1 MINKKIRRN
10 LEEIERIKEEKRE
23 LKREEE
29 EELRRRSERR
39 SEMKAKKKEEGE
51 KEKKEKEE
59 KDEKEKK
66 IKEEEEERNKEESK
80 EEKKINP
87 GVWHVNVDSAETIWR
102 QIWEDLM
109 KASNNSDPK
118 LKAGLVK
125 LVDPEHP
132 VIKMRRSFLE
142 WGTRHE
148 DIDPQGPRVII
159 PMTTECLEAID
170 RKLLGGQD
178 YTPRFIPNM
187 AKVETFE
194 EGYADLLQAEEDTK
208 SVVFSVITSYTRGN
222 TSQSKDCLN
231 RLFLTPLEIRW
242 LNLMV
247 NTRME
252 EEKKDVIWPIDSHIG
267 QYHPHLFEEW
277 VERKRKLEKRRV
289 TSLKDLTRKFIQ
301 KRINPNISPY
311 IKACPCVNWV

>member
-1 MINKKIRRN
+1 M
-10 LEEIERIKEEKRE
+10 
-23 LKREEE
+23 
-29 EELRRRSERR
+29 
-39 SEMKAKKKEEGE
+39 
-51 KEKKEKEE
+51 
-59 KDEKEKK
+59 
-66 IKEEEEERNKEESK
+66 
-80 EEKKINP
+80 
-87 GVWHVNVDSAETIWR
+87 
-102 QIWEDLM
+102 
-109 KASNNSDPK
+109 
-118 LKAGLVK
+118 
-125 LVDPEHP
+125 
-132 VIKMRRSFLE
+132 
-142 WGTRHE
+142 
-148 DIDPQGPRVII
+148 
-159 PMTTECLEAID
+159 
-170 RKLLGGQD
+170 
-178 YTPRFIPNM
+178 PRFIPDM

-194 EGYADLLQAEEDTK
+194 EGYAELLQAEEDTK

-252 EEKKDVIWPIDSHIG
+252 EEKKDVIWPIDSHNG